1 MGNKSEPHDF
11 WRDYHNFGKPV
22 GDYICSASTIT
33 DINADREQIMAEKK
47 MHRDQGIDKML

>member
-33 DINADREQIMAEKK
+33 DINADREQIVAEKK

>member
-1 MGNKSEPHDF
+1 MENKSEPYDF

-33 DINADREQIMAEKK
+33 DIDADRAQIIAEKK
-47 MHRDQGIDKML
+47 VLWDQRIDKMI